1 MMRISKKDTTCIPWR
16 LVTLFL
22 IVVTMHISGLP
33 TLCAQNIEN
42 KPVTVDITSG
52 TIHDFFAQVKQ
63 QTGVVFIM
71 SGNDNETLPKI
82 TIKCKNMPL
91 HKALKNVMGQIH
103 AGYEMENG
111 IVTIYNNRG
120 VRTVQGTVTD
130 EEGLPLPGVNV
141 TTLDG
146 KQQAVTNMDG
156 HYSITVPAKANGLE
170 FSYVGM
176 ERQKVRLDG
185 TAGAVKKN
193 VMMHSDNELG
203 EVLVTGLM
211 NRDSKT
217 FTGNAAVYKGDEL
230 QTVGRQNFLKSLSL
244 LDPSVSLTE
253 NLDMGSNPNT
263 MPEVR
268 LRGESSFSGFKNID
282 KSGLQSD
289 PNQPLFI
296 LDGYETTVERVVDLD
311 MNRIESV
318 TVLKDAAAGAI
329 YGARAANGVI
339 VIKTKRPKEGR
350 LNVSYTADVDFTF
363 PDLSSY
369 DLLNAEEN
377 LQLINRLG
385 LYRNNNGTLRPE
397 YNEIAKWVA
406 QGVDTDWMSKPLRN
420 TVGMKHSLNLQGGDS
435 RMRYGVDMNY
445 ADNPG
450 VMKESGRQNYGIGVD
465 LSYNYEDKVLFSN
478 YLNVYQSN
486 SHESPY
492 GNFADYTTINSFF
505 PIYDENYKLYKY
517 YYFTDEYGSQKNLW
531 GNVSNMPIN
540 PLYEASVGNFNKSKS
555 TNINENF
562 SFDWRVT
569 NELRLNGRI
578 AYTKTHSQSDVF
590 LSPNSAT
597 YSEYGEG
604 MSAITTDDEILKG
617 KYTLTTNDVER
628 FETNVFATY
637 SKAFGKNFITASV
650 GGSLSDSKST
660 VNGLTAQGYGD
671 GDSPSLA
678 FAQGY
683 EKGGSPNSV
692 EGHARLASF
701 FASANYAY
709 NDCYLVDFS
718 YRLDGSSEFGT
729 KEKTAPFYST
739 GIGWNVHNE
748 SFMKKQKVVNI
759 LKLRAT
765 YGEVGSVNFSPYQAK
780 DIYNFTPNDR
790 YDGNIGVILAG
801 LGNEHLR
808 WQTTKSLDFGLNLS
822 LFNKIDIAA
831 DYYKKTTDDMV
842 LPVTTPPSVGFS
854 SYTENL
860 GRMRNEGYELA
871 LRAYVIKR
879 NDLNLSL
886 FANASHNKNRILAIS
901 SFLESYNKSI
911 DSSEGMNTAQYQQ
924 ASHKF
929 LTKYEEGQSST
940 AIYAVRS
947 LGIDPMSGEEL
958 FLTRDGKPT
967 KEWNAADKVAVGD
980 TEPKVRG
987 TFGANVSWKGLYL
1000 NVTFS
1005 YQFGGQAYNQTLVD
1019 KVENSN
1025 KYQNVD
1031 KRVLTETW
1039 QKPGDVV
1046 KYKANLTQYYTQS
1059 YTYASSR
1066 FVQDLNTLQ
1075 LSSLSL
1081 QYELPRRWIN
1091 HLKMESLRLSFNTS
1105 DLLYISSVKR
1115 ERGTAYPYA
1124 RAFTVGL
1131 RANF

>member
-1 MMRISKKDTTCIPWR
+1 
-16 LVTLFL
+16 
-22 IVVTMHISGLP
+22 MHLGTPS
-33 TLCAQNIEN
+33 LCARNVED
-42 KPVTVDITSG
+42 KPVTLDITSG
-52 TIHDFFAQVKQ
+52 TIHDFFARVKQ
-63 QTGVVFIM
+63 QTGIVFIM
-71 SGNDNETLPKI
+71 PGNSDETLPKI
-82 TIKCKNMPL
+82 SVKCSNTPL
-91 HKALKNVMGQIH
+91 HKVLKNVMTQIH
-103 AGYEMENG
+103 ADYEIENG
-111 IVTIYNNRG
+111 IVTIYKNNPNG
-120 VRTVQGTVTD
+120 IRTVHGVVTD
-130 EEGLPLPGVNV
+130 EEGLALPGVNV
-141 TTLDG
+141 TSTDG
-146 KQQAVTNMDG
+146 KQQAVTNVDG
-156 HYSITVPAKANGLE
+156 HYTITLPSKTDGLE
-170 FSYVGM
+170 FTYVGM
-176 ERQKVRLDG
+176 QKQTIHIPDRG
-185 TAGAVKKN
+185 GPIKKN
-193 VMMHSDNELG
+193 VTMKNDNQLS

-230 QTVGRQNFLKSLSL
+230 QIVGRQNFLKSLSL
-244 LDPSVSLTE
+244 LDPSLSLTE
-253 NLDMGSNPNT
+253 NLDMGSDPNT

-296 LDGYETTVERVVDLD
+296 LDGYETTVDRVVDLD

-318 TVLKDAAAGAI
+318 TILKDAAAGAI

-339 VIKTKRPKEGR
+339 VVKTKRPKEGK
-350 LNVSYTADVDFTF
+350 LNISYNLDVDFTL
-363 PDLSSY
+363 PDISSY
-369 DLLNAEEN
+369 DLLDAGEN

-385 LYRNNNGTLRPE
+385 LYRNNDGTLRPE

-406 QGVDTDWMSKPLRN
+406 QGVNTDWLSKPLRN

-435 RMRYGVDMNY
+435 RMRYGVDANY
-445 ADNPG
+445 TSKPG
-450 VMKESGRQNYGIGVD
+450 VMKGSDRRNYGIGVD
-465 LSYNYEDKVLFSN
+465 LSYNYQDKVLFHN

-486 SHESPY
+486 SEDSPY
-492 GNFADYTTINSFF
+492 GSFADYTTINSFY
-505 PIYDENYKLYKY
+505 PIYDEKGKLYKY
-517 YYFTDEYGSQKNLW
+517 YYYTDEYGSPKNLW
-531 GNVSNMPIN
+531 GNVSNMPVN
-540 PLYEASVGNFNKSKS
+540 PLYEASVGNFNKTKA
-555 TNINENF
+555 TNISENF
-562 SFDWRVT
+562 SFDWRIT

-578 AYTKTHSQSDVF
+578 AYTKSHSQNDIF

-597 YSEYGEG
+597 YKEYGEG
-604 MSAITTDDEILKG
+604 MSSITTSDEILKG
-617 KYTLTTNDVER
+617 KYTLTTTDTER
-628 FETNVFATY
+628 LEGNVFATY
-637 SKAFGKNFITASV
+637 SKAFGKHFVTASV
-650 GGSLSDSKST
+650 GGSMSDSKS
-660 VNGLTAQGYGD
+660 VVSGYTAQGFGD
-671 GDSPSLA
+671 GDSPSPA
-678 FAQGY
+678 YAQGY
-683 EKGGSPNSV
+683 EKGGAPNSS
-692 EGHARLASF
+692 EGHARLASL
-701 FASANYAY
+701 FASANYAF
-709 NDCYLVDFS
+709 NDRYLFDLS

-739 GIGWNVHNE
+739 GIGWNMHNE
-748 SFMKKQKVVNI
+748 NFIKKLRVVDV

-808 WQTTKSLDFGLNLS
+808 WQTTKSLDYGINIGLFS
-822 LFNKIDIAA
+822 RIDIAA
-831 DYYKKTTDDMV
+831 DYYRKTTEDMV
-842 LPVTTPPSVGFS
+842 LPVTTPPSVGFDS
-854 SYTENL
+854 FTENL

-871 LRAYVIKR
+871 VRAYLLKGH
-879 NDLNLSL
+879 NLNLSL
-886 FANASHNKNRILAIS
+886 FANASHNKNRILS
-901 SFLESYNKSI
+901 VSNYLESYNKTL
-911 DSSEGMNTAQYQQ
+911 DSSDGMTESQYKQ

-967 KEWNAADKVAVGD
+967 KEWNANDKVVVGD
-980 TEPKVRG
+980 TEPTLRG
-987 TFGANVSWKGLYL
+987 TFGANVSWKGLYV

-1031 KRVLTETW
+1031 KRVLTDTW
-1039 QKPGDVV
+1039 QKPGDEVQF
-1046 KYKANLTQYYTQS
+1046 KANMTQYLTQS

-1075 LSSLSL
+1075 LASLSV
-1081 QYELPRRWIN
+1081 QYELPKHWIN
-1091 HLKMESLRLSFNTS
+1091 HLRMQSLRLSFNTS
-1105 DLLYISSVKR
+1105 DLLYFSTVKR

-1124 RAFTVGL
+1124 RSFTVGL